1 MSDSLRP
8 STRAARAPEPGH
20 GAAARTEDWVI
31 WNGTLGVAATVALGR
46 VELAESGRVAW
57 LDKPFEMAGP
67 FSLDALEQYGRIT
80 FAACVVMS
88 RERWRLDQDDLRR
101 EAREKRRDQQERQ
114 RRRHGSSRA
123 AGARGG
129 DDRRHRAA
137 LDLPAEGK
145 LASAQIKAA
154 FRKLARQAHPDAGGS
169 HEHFLRI
176 TEARDALLEG
186 RA

>member
-1 MSDSLRP
+1 MSDSLRH
-8 STRAARAPEPGH
+8 STRAPRAPEPLQGV
-20 GAAARTEDWVI
+20 GPRAEDWVI
-31 WNGTLGVAATVALGR
+31 WNGSLGVAATVALGR
-46 VELAESGRVAW
+46 VELGETGRVAW

-67 FSLDALEQYGRIT
+67 FSLDELERHGRIT

-114 RRRHGSSRA
+114 RRRHGPRS

-129 DDRRHRAA
+129 DDRRHREA

-154 FRKLARQAHPDAGGS
+154 FRKLARKAHPDAGGS